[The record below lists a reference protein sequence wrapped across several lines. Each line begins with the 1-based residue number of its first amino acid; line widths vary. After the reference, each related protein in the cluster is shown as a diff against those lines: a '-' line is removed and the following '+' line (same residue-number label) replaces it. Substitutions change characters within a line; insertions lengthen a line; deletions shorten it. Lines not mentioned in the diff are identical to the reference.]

1 MRDLDT
7 PINPRRGGIPA
18 VYTAKLPILEVEP
31 QMRERLLAMSKKT
44 GRSMAEIRRDA
55 LEQALKLYETFS
67 DTEQGE

>member
-31 QMRERLLAMSKKT
+31 TMRERLVKMSRET
-44 GRSMAEIRRDA
+44 GKSMAEIRRDA
-55 LEQALKLYETFS
+55 LEQALKLYENFT
-67 DTEQGE
+67 GIA